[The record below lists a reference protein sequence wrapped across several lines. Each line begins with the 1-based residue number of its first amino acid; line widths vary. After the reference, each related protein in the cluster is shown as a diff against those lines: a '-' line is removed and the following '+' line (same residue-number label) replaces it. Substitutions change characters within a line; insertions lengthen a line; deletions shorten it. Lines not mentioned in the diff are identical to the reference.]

1 MKEDTPG
8 MREWS
13 ALEEAAG
20 ALRRLNRAV
29 AGRDVTDDVLREL
42 AQAVDRL
49 TDGLEARPLRDKGVD
64 MATLDDLAAAVEGRP
79 LPVAVGE
86 PVEFDPFSAGGGRLH
101 PASVGMDVRRD
112 ADTAVVASV
121 RVDPMFQGPPGRVH
135 GGILAIVI
143 DELMG
148 TVNRMIGQRAYTAR
162 LAIDFRAAAP
172 IDAELTFRAWLH
184 EQRGRKITMRAEGRA
199 AVGVFLE
206 AEALFVTPRP
216 DTPDGAPQHQTVVG
230 E

>member
-1 MKEDTPG
+1 
-8 MREWS
+8 MRDWA

-29 AGRDVTDDVLREL
+29 AGRDVTDDALRAIATVVDAL
-42 AQAVDRL
+42 AA
-49 TDGLEARPLRDKGVD
+49 GLEARPRRDKGEDV
-64 MATLDDLAAAVEGRP
+64 ATFGDLAAAMAGRP

-86 PVEFDPFSAGGGRLH
+86 RLEFDPFSAGGGRLH
-101 PASVGMDVRRD
+101 PASVGIDARREG
-112 ADTAVVASV
+112 DTAVVASAC
-121 RVDPMFQGPPGRVH
+121 VDPMFQGPAGRVH

-162 LAIDFRAAAP
+162 LAIDFRAPAP

-184 EQRGRKITMRAEGRA
+184 DRRGRKITMRAEGRA
-199 AVGVFLE
+199 GADVFVE
-206 AEALFVTPRP
+206 ADGLFVVPRH
-216 DTPDGAPQHQTVVG
+216 DAVDGAPHDDDT
-230 E
+230 